1 MRRGYYLEQQL
12 DKVLAHL
19 NAIGI
24 HAHKNHVK
32 RTEGG
37 IYLEG
42 EPFDYEVFAHGKLTC
57 FDAKESHNKRWSLSN
72 AKPMQVKHLL
82 DCHDHGADAFFL
94 VYFVPEHKLVRFDV
108 RMIHKALCGGIKSF
122 ISSEGVPWDWEELTR
137 SKGK

>member
-57 FDAKESHNKRWSLSN
+57 FDAKESHAKRWNLKN
-72 AKPMQVKHLL
+72 AKRTQVENLL
-82 DCHDHGADAFFL
+82 NCQKHGADAFFL
-94 VYFVPEHKLVRFDV
+94 VYFVPEHRLIRFDADMV
-108 RMIHKALCGGIKSF
+108 YKSLCGGIKSF
-122 ISSEGVPWDWEELTR
+122 TSSEGRPWNWEELTR
-137 SKGK
+137 SNAR